1 MGEWLDDDDHDL
13 DDDHG
18 VEDVDNVDD
27 DNLPWVAPALGQ
39 P

>member
-27 DNLPWVAPALGQ
+27 DNLP
-39 P
+39 